1 MTTLELCLTAAAAPQ
16 LLIALANLFAPR
28 MLRYGDNLARV
39 SPIIRQIFIVH
50 GVYIVL
56 IVLGAAALCL
66 AHPHELAGASALG
79 RSLSAFLALFWGL
92 RVLIQLCYYD
102 PAARRAHPAFNL
114 LFLAAF
120 GYLAAVFATAALFG
134 AGPSWP

>member
-1 MTTLELCLTAAAAPQ
+1 MTLLETCIALAALPQ
-16 LLIALANLFAPR
+16 LLIATANCFAPR
-28 MLRYGDNLARV
+28 LFAYRDNLARV
-39 SPIIRQIFIVH
+39 TPIVRQIFVVH

-66 AHPHELAGASALG
+66 AFPHELAGASALG

-92 RVLIQLCYYD
+92 RVAIHLGYYD
-102 PAARRAHPAFNL
+102 RVLRRAHGIADR

-120 GYLAAVFATAALFG
+120 SYLTAVFTVAALLSFNG
-134 AGPSWP
+134 